1 MNSVQANVTPAA
13 QCEQANDAR
22 NTAGCI
28 GIFGSAFDPPH
39 QGHRDVLA
47 QCIDRFQRI
56 ILIPSF
62 SHAFGKQMTPYS
74 QRLELLEAFR
84 QSSGFAN
91 KLSISTVEQDLA
103 QPDAPVYSWDLME
116 YLEGELQTWHS
127 NVALTLIVGPDN
139 AAPDTSTH
147 LVSSIRRASTSGVIV
162 AFRRRTRGRGA
173 LNRPGRLDPS
183 PMVTSPVLTLHGREC
198 EIWRMSDGE
207 VRFLGG
213 APEIVVILAVGSTTD

>member
-47 QCIDRFQRI
+47 QCIDRFQHI
-56 ILIPSF
+56 ILIASF

-139 AAPDTSTH
+139 AAPDTWSRWYRGDELRVRWPIFVARNNLPVRSTR
-147 LVSSIRRASTSGVIV
+147 IREAIAAGLSVNATWLTPAVQRVIEEMMLY
-162 AFRRRTRGRGA
+162 RKPR
-173 LNRPGRLDPS
+173 D
-183 PMVTSPVLTLHGREC
+183 E
-198 EIWRMSDGE
+198 
-207 VRFLGG
+207 
-213 APEIVVILAVGSTTD
+213 